1 MVNLANR
8 QHIRNWFALG
18 CGLFGIW
25 ELLRAVDYAM
35 GAFDIIT
42 GWYRPPTGTTFAG
55 AVLQILG
62 HFFLALW
69 LLGSA
74 TKLAAFWYPDTA
86 NDNVSDKN
94 DSDSKTTTT

>member
-1 MVNLANR
+1 MANR
-8 QHIRNWFALG
+8 QRIRDWFALG

-25 ELLRAVDYAM
+25 ELLRAADYAM
-35 GAFDIIT
+35 GAFDIVT

-55 AVLQILG
+55 GVLHILG